1 MTSEHE
7 RYMRIALEEAH
18 KGKAEGNVAVGSI
31 IVSAGEVI
39 ASGRNLVATTSDVT
53 AHAETVAIREAG
65 SSTGRTEFQGCTLY
79 TTFEPCPMCAGAIM
93 NGNFEAVVM
102 GGRPTSSDTRWAEY
116 TIEKLVEMAG
126 WSDRLAVV
134 TGVLSRECE
143 EIR

>member
-31 IVSAGEVI
+31 IVSGGEVI

-79 TTFEPCPMCAGAIM
+79 TTF
-93 NGNFEAVVM
+93 
-102 GGRPTSSDTRWAEY
+102 
-116 TIEKLVEMAG
+116 
-126 WSDRLAVV
+126 
-134 TGVLSRECE
+134 
-143 EIR
+143 